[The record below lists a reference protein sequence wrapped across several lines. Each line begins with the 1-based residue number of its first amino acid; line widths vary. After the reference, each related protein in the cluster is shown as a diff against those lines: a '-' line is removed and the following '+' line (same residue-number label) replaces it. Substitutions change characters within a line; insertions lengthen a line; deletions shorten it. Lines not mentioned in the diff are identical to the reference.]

1 MWLPQVQWH
10 SGNLG
15 ILTDGNNCVYRNRF
29 QDRVKTEMQDRVKAG
44 TQDKGKIITISK
56 KEAAGD
62 E

>member
-10 SGNLG
+10 SVNLG

-44 TQDKGKIITISK
+44 TQDK
-56 KEAAGD
+56 
-62 E
+62 

>member
-29 QDRVKTEMQDRVKAG
+29 QDRVKTEMQDRVKSGDAR
-44 TQDKGKIITISK
+44 QMKDNNYKQKG
-56 KEAAGD
+56 GCRL
-62 E
+62 